1 MNEDRPESPSQL
13 MAELESLHLEVP
25 LLRRTKAA
33 FEAQNQLV
41 KALTSVAQAST
52 GRLMLRSM
60 LLETIK
66 VTSGLVDAEDS
77 SLFLIDEYGVVIES
91 ILARGAAIREV
102 KANLIG
108 QVLDKGLAGWVVE
121 HHQVGLIL
129 DTREDD
135 RWLTFPNQPYTVG
148 SALCVPILHAKKLLG
163 ILTLTHPDFYKFD
176 QKAADLMEMT
186 ATQMALALDNARLYM
201 KTQSPNSL
209 PSTPTEPSP
218 AKYQDLAKLGVYVL
232 GMDGKFLYIS
242 SQIGEIFGYTI
253 LEILGLNSA
262 LSLVA
267 TSSRKE
273 FTDEFQP
280 CFQGQTSQV
289 NCKFHGK
296 SKDGRLIKLEITG
309 NRTKFYGKFSII
321 GVMGE
326 IMS

>member
-1 MNEDRPESPSQL
+1 MSDQPQSPSQL
-13 MAELESLHLEVP
+13 MAELEALRHEVP
-25 LLRRTKAA
+25 VLRRTKLA

-41 KALTSVAQAST
+41 KALISVSQASS

-66 VTSGLVDAEDS
+66 VTSSLVEAQDS

-102 KANLIG
+102 KQNLIG
-108 QVLDKGLAGWVVE
+108 QVLDKGLAGWVVQNQ
-121 HHQVGLIL
+121 QVGLIL
-129 DTREDD
+129 DTRRDD
-135 RWLTFPNQPYTVG
+135 RWLTLPNQPYTVG
-148 SALCVPILHAKKLLG
+148 SALCVPIIHVKKLLG
-163 ILTLTHPDFYKFD
+163 ILTLTHPDFNKFN
-176 QKAADLMEMT
+176 QEAADLMEMT

-201 KTQSPNSL
+201 NSH
-209 PSTPTEPSP
+209 SPSP
-218 AKYQDLAKLGVYVL
+218 IASPQNSPIVSPDLTKLGVYIL

-242 SQIGEIFGYTI
+242 SQIGEIFGYNIPEI
-253 LEILGLNSA
+253 LEMNSA

-267 TSSRKE
+267 TDSRKE

-296 SKDGRLIKLEITG
+296 SKDSRLLRLEIAG
-309 NRTKFYGKFSII
+309 NRTKFYGKFVII
-321 GVMGE
+321 GLMGE
-326 IMS
+326 L